1 MSSEEQEKIECPG
14 SFLKHETYMFEQIAE
29 GKFVF
34 WDKKLNKKLE
44 DIPLHD
50 FVVMDD
56 CPWKLAKN
64 IEDYESEDK
73 LWYEI
78 KTFLLDH
85 VFLPDERLYD
95 VLTAWV
101 KATWVP
107 EKWSVIPYLLIK
119 GPMSSGKT
127 RLLETLEAIS
137 YRGIF
142 SSNMTCSALFRSLE
156 LFRPTLFLDE
166 VEIYRKEEYSEV
178 SHLLNAGYRRGQK
191 AWRVEHRQD
200 GTMCIKGYDVF
211 GMKAM
216 AGTEELVGTLQS
228 RSIIVDMVKNIQ
240 RVNFRVNE
248 KRAEAL
254 RNRLL
259 LWRFRQ
265 LSTFCE
271 DCEDSEDP
279 DGTYLKLAI
288 LQDGRLMELFF
299 CLLKVSN
306 LGTENILD
314 YAKSMK
320 EVRESEE
327 QTTYQYQTLDA
338 MLKCKDDVID
348 GKILA
353 KTVRDKMNV
362 GLDEREKFSTKFV
375 LRLLSDLGFKKTHL
389 RDGNG
394 VLWNEKMLTYR
405 LKQYRIGQYNLSLS
419 NDNKQCYFCKQPIID
434 DKYTSDKITMNQP
447 AHLSCFEI
455 ISHLNKETI
464 ERFEKIAKAGGKC
477 AYCGISDIRVLHIH
491 HKPDKSTIVLCAN
504 CHMLEHSYMK
514 NLKNDY
520 PQESF
525 FTPPPASSLSSQSS
539 QNGETPS
546 VNGEQKNI
554 GELVSSQKDRS
565 IVSLVRLTSH
575 FEDKCFKCGVF
586 GTMDYQANFTDGSWG
601 LLCEKCGKE
610 MEEKIKSV

>member
-1 MSSEEQEKIECPG
+1 
-14 SFLKHETYMFEQIAE
+14 MFEQVAD

-44 DIPLHD
+44 DIPPHD

-64 IEDYESEDK
+64 IEDYGSEEK
-73 LWYEI
+73 LWHEI

-166 VEIYRKEEYSEV
+166 VEVYRKEEYSEV

-248 KRAEAL
+248 KRAEAI

-259 LWRFRQ
+259 LWRFHQ
-265 LSTFCE
+265 LSQFSSLCE
-271 DCEDSEDP
+271 DGEDSEDA
-279 DGTYLKLAI
+279 DGVYIQLAV
-288 LQDGRLMELFF
+288 LDDGRLMELFY

-306 LGTENILD
+306 VGTENILD
-314 YAKSMK
+314 YAMSMK
-320 EVRESEE
+320 ATRESEE
-327 QTTYQYQTLDA
+327 QTTYQYQTLEA
-338 MLKCKDDVID
+338 MLKCKDEVID
-348 GKILA
+348 GQLLA
-353 KTVRDKMNV
+353 KVVTEKMNETV
-362 GLDEREKFSTKFV
+362 ENEKDRFSTKYV
-375 LRLLSDLGFKKTHL
+375 LRLLSDLGFKKCHM
-389 RDGNG
+389 RQGNG
-394 VLWNEKMLTYR
+394 VFWNEKMLEYR
-405 LKQYRIGQYNLSLS
+405 IRQYRIEGY
-419 NDNKQCYFCKQPIID
+419 
-434 DKYTSDKITMNQP
+434 
-447 AHLSCFEI
+447 
-455 ISHLNKETI
+455 
-464 ERFEKIAKAGGKC
+464 
-477 AYCGISDIRVLHIH
+477 
-491 HKPDKSTIVLCAN
+491 
-504 CHMLEHSYMK
+504 
-514 NLKNDY
+514 
-520 PQESF
+520 
-525 FTPPPASSLSSQSS
+525 TPPPASSLSSQSS
-539 QNGETPS
+539 HELKISSFSSEKPKLTVS
-546 VNGEQKNI
+546 ESSQKNI

-601 LLCEKCGKE
+601 LLCENCGKE